1 MKDDT
6 IFNETNMQF
15 QDDASIG
22 SSGEL
27 LNNSFYNT
35 TNVTQ
40 QENGLFENYVV
51 KTVDPGK
58 SLLVFI
64 ALYCL
69 LSIIL
74 VPIIVKIY
82 DKFVERTKKIN
93 YQTGSSSIENTNS
106 PPSRPRLKKNWKSES
121 NETDK
126 MTFLEANG
134 NSDNVTSDV
143 FLPQIISPDTK
154 FNGNTNGLAVVIDET
169 NDLPI
174 TKTKSFDSTT
184 ATTVSDH
191 ASVKK
196 IDDFDEYP
204 HDAVRIENHP
214 NSRPNEKKE
223 GIEGYDMEPL
233 EIDKS
238 QKQNYDNDSYSYL
251 QSTSSDET
259 SYKINDHL
267 KRTDALDSEREMFS
281 RQSSCETVSNK
292 MKDLAQYDNESKQI
306 LKLALL
312 PM

>member
-15 QDDASIG
+15 QDDVSIG

-106 PPSRPRLKKNWKSES
+106 PPSRPRLKKK
-121 NETDK
+121 
-126 MTFLEANG
+126 LE
-134 NSDNVTSDV
+134 V
-143 FLPQIISPDTK
+143 
-154 FNGNTNGLAVVIDET
+154 
-169 NDLPI
+169 
-174 TKTKSFDSTT
+174 
-184 ATTVSDH
+184 
-191 ASVKK
+191 
-196 IDDFDEYP
+196 
-204 HDAVRIENHP
+204 
-214 NSRPNEKKE
+214 
-223 GIEGYDMEPL
+223 
-233 EIDKS
+233 
-238 QKQNYDNDSYSYL
+238 
-251 QSTSSDET
+251 
-259 SYKINDHL
+259 
-267 KRTDALDSEREMFS
+267 
-281 RQSSCETVSNK
+281 
-292 MKDLAQYDNESKQI
+292 
-306 LKLALL
+306 
-312 PM
+312 